1 MINPACSVCSLT
13 DFLRRIKLNTYNIY
27 LYLYRVLN
35 EDDKRPFVKQAER
48 LRELHKQEHPDYK
61 YQPRRRKI
69 AGAKSLSSSSNATS
83 IDATTTTKTRPKSH
97 HHSSTRLLFIHLL
110 RYPSLSRTF
119 SKSNN
124 TI

>member
-1 MINPACSVCSLT
+1 MINEACSVCSLT
-13 DFLRRIKLNTYNIY
+13 DILRRIKLNTYNIY

-69 AGAKSLSSSSNATS
+69 AGAKSPSSSNATS

-97 HHSSTRLLFIHLL
+97 HHSSTRLLFIRLL
-110 RYPSLSRTF
+110 RYPSLCRTF